1 MVPILEPML
10 TRREFLTAGAVV
22 IGALSL
28 EERALAGLAEG
39 GGKAKSVIQLW
50 MGGGPSHLDTF
61 DPKPEAGPAYTGPLN
76 SPIPTTIPGVR
87 ISQLLPLL
95 AKQADKYAILRG
107 MTHPSNAHETATY
120 IMQTGTLPTGDLVYP
135 AIGAVVALK
144 KGYAAGYKSAIP
156 PYITLTTPLGR
167 FSEAGFLGPDYQTF
181 VTGGDPSSPSFAVD
195 GMAPPPSLTADRIH
209 DRQRL
214 LQAMDASSSSHV
226 PQLADL
232 EKYREQAMAL
242 LLGPTRK
249 AFELT
254 EEPEDLRRR
263 YGMHR
268 FGQSCLLARRLVE
281 HGVPFITVNFPG
293 WDTHRNNFPAMA
305 RLLPMLDSGFAT
317 LLEDLHQRGLLATT
331 IVTWYGEFGRTPRVA
346 YEEPWE
352 GGRHH
357 YSAAFSAVVAGG
369 GFRGGAVV
377 GETDA
382 HGERVVRRPIY
393 PWDLSA
399 SIYWLLGIDPHG
411 RLPHPQG
418 CVAYVTPPQNGAASG
433 GGMLKEIM

>member
-1 MVPILEPML
+1 MVPILEPAL

-22 IGALSL
+22 LGALSMDD
-28 EERALAGLAEG
+28 AAGGRVQG
-39 GGKAKSVIQLW
+39 GGKARCVIQLW

-76 SPIPTTIPGVR
+76 SPIATAIPGVR

-120 IMQTGTLPTGDLVYP
+120 IMQTGTLPSGELVYP
-135 AIGAVVALK
+135 AVGAVVALK
-144 KGYAAGYKSAIP
+144 KGYDAGYKGPLP

-167 FSEAGFLGPDYQTF
+167 FSEAGFLGADYQTF
-181 VTGGDPSSPSFAVD
+181 ATGGDPSSPSFSVD
-195 GMAPPPSLTADRIH
+195 GMAPPPSLTAERIRDREK
-209 DRQRL
+209 L
-214 LQAMDASSSSHV
+214 LHSLDGSAAGA
-226 PQLADL
+226 PQLAVL
-232 EKYREQAMAL
+232 EKYRERAL
-242 LLGPTRK
+242 SVVLGPARK
-249 AFELT
+249 AFELG

-317 LLEDLHQRGLLATT
+317 LLEDLHQRGLLSTT

-369 GFRGGAVV
+369 GFRGGTVV

-382 HGERVVRRPIY
+382 RGERVVRRPIY

-418 CVAYVTPPQNGAASG
+418 CVAYVTPPDSAGAAG

>member
-1 MVPILEPML
+1 MVPILEPAL
-10 TRREFLTAGAVV
+10 TRREFLNLGAVV
-22 IGALSL
+22 IGALGM
-28 EERALAGLAEG
+28 ERAAGAGAGAEG
-39 GGKAKSVIQLW
+39 KARSVIQLW

-61 DPKPEAGPAYTGPLN
+61 DPKPDAGPAYTGPLS

-95 AKQADKYAILRG
+95 AKQTDKYAILRG

-120 IMQTGTLPTGDLVYP
+120 IMQTGTLPSGDLVYP
-135 AIGAVVALK
+135 AVGAVVALK
-144 KGYAAGYKSAIP
+144 KGYDAGYKGPLP

-167 FSEAGFLGPDYQTF
+167 FSEAGFLGADYQTF
-181 VTGGDPSSPSFAVD
+181 VTGGDPSSPSFSVD
-195 GMAPPPSLTADRIH
+195 GMAPPPSLTADRIR
-209 DRQRL
+209 DRARL
-214 LQAMDASSSSHV
+214 LQSLDASASGG
-226 PQLADL
+226 PQMALLA
-232 EKYREQAMAL
+232 KYRERAMET
-242 LLGPTRK
+242 LLGPARK

-281 HGVPFITVNFPG
+281 RGVPFITVNFPG

-317 LLEDLHQRGLLATT
+317 LLEDLHQRGLLSTT

-357 YSAAFSAVVAGG
+357 WSSAFSAVVAGG

-418 CVAYVTPPQNGAASG
+418 CVAYVTPPQSAGFPG